1 MFICNVNVFK
11 KEKGRCN
18 DSGWFYGVVA
28 NLSSICICLATLSSI
43 CLCMCRRWAETIS
56 MVL

>member
-1 MFICNVNVFK
+1 MCLK